1 MGFCCFDFHAV
12 RRKDHS
18 VKAFQD
24 GVRIA
29 AEHQHIGSF
38 AIKAH
43 FQECAHA
50 ACGCEPA
57 GVNQV
62 LFGGL
67 FDRCTG
73 LTMQKL
79 ARSSTRQPQE
89 RKPGIPEQLINRC
102 AHAESSLAR
111 AATSLSLNKLT
122 NSRPAASMASWPP
135 SSRSTIVTTR
145 STR

>member
-1 MGFCCFDFHAV
+1 MGLCSFDFHAV
-12 RRKDHS
+12 SRKDHP
-18 VKAFQD
+18 VKALQD

-29 AEHQHIGSF
+29 AEHQHIRPF

-43 FQECAHA
+43 FEECSNA
-50 ACGCEPA
+50 ACGGEPA
-57 GVNQV
+57 GVNQA

-67 FDRCTG
+67 LDRGAG
-73 LTMQKL
+73 LSMQKL
-79 ARSSTRQPQE
+79 ARTSTGQPQE
-89 RKPGIPEQLINRC
+89 RKTGVPEQSINRC
-102 AHAESSLAR
+102 GHAESSLAR